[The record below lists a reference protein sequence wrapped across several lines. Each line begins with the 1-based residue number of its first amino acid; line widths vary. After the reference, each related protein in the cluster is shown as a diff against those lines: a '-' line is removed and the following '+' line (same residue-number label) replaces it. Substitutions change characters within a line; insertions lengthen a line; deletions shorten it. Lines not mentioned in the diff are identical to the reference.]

1 MTLLAVLQPPVASWA
16 GEMLE
21 VVLLVLAAAGATL
34 VVVTRQPL
42 RQVVMLTGYGL
53 VLALLFF
60 ALQAPDVSL
69 SELTVGSVILPLVV
83 LLVLSRLRS
92 EKSPKGERE
101 G

>member
-1 MTLLAVLQPPVASWA
+1 MTVLGVIRPPAPVWA
-16 GEMLE
+16 GDLIEI
-21 VVLLVLAAAGATL
+21 VLLLLAAAGATL

-53 VLALLFF
+53 VLSLLFF
-60 ALQAPDVSL
+60 VLQAPDVSL

-92 EKSPKGERE
+92 EAEKKREKGI
-101 G
+101 